1 MPFLLPSQVPADARE
16 LHLVALDESQSALDN
31 IQIIS
36 GYYPDH
42 IWIISEVWILS
53 KGPRGLLDFIRMI
66 WILSGRYRVD
76 YQSDYQ
82 EVTGM
87 RSEYIE
93 FHRSRIKALIIDP
106 RGACGH
112 QESQGR
118 QAALIRK
125 STEILTFPTTFWRSG
140 LLDNRRSLPSR
151 LSKHYQGQLA
161 IIGTTK
167 LPLDIIRGFRILSRI
182 MDFIE

>member
-1 MPFLLPSQVPADARE
+1 MPFLLPSQVPADARGIR
-16 LHLVALDESQSALDN
+16 LVALDESQSALGI

-53 KGPRGLLDFIRMI
+53 KGPRGLLDLIRMI

-87 RSEYIE
+87 RSE
-93 FHRSRIKALIIDP
+93 H
-106 RGACGH
+106 
-112 QESQGR
+112 
-118 QAALIRK
+118 
-125 STEILTFPTTFWRSG
+125 
-140 LLDNRRSLPSR
+140 
-151 LSKHYQGQLA
+151 
-161 IIGTTK
+161 
-167 LPLDIIRGFRILSRI
+167 
-182 MDFIE
+182 